1 MENLQKKLWLWLAQV
16 QTANMNAQAYNTANT
31 NQPWRFQIEWWIAWW
46 SQWVI
51 GQQKLSPPTPYES
64 NISSVAPLSES
75 IQLNWFSTPA
85 SVSTPESTTNMSIA
99 DTFSWIT
106 KKKNTNIAQSTKQID
121 TIPPIWG
128 VPTVPVSPTLAINQQ
143 QRLANIAKRQGIMGQ
158 VAPVAPIPS
167 PTWLQWAE
175 LQAYN
180 QLTPQEQKTFQALAT
195 QGIKAQTDY
204 LQQSKAN
211 QEYLK
216 SQEELNKQ
224 MEQNRDQAEDIQA
237 RQQLEST
244 AKQVANL
251 KQNIGYLGSQ
261 GQPWVSATKL
271 DAVSNQVAL
280 AQKTYDDVVKI
291 DQLNK
296 ANRQLGQESHA
307 IQFTRQMTQLQDDL
321 DSKVNKTIQ
330 WALNQFNAAEL
341 KGKLDTIPEIEAF
354 QQQLYAQLDWDLSS
368 IMDTNIEA
376 RKFLIDRYDR
386 LAESQKE
393 QMQATAKAESEYQK
407 NANTLNKEMSNA
419 LGYFV
424 NNNWEPLV
432 DQKTGQQIVVPPE
445 TTTNYDA
452 STGQMILMT
461 KNRDGTVGVQI
472 KQVGTGKPTSNWT
485 KIGVNADGSD
495 KYGFVDATKN
505 TVTPYVSP
513 TGEATGDLRY
523 LADQFP
529 NQAWAKNNNP
539 AGITWNANFDKWLGT
554 ARLLQQA
561 GIQYS
566 KGTARPSNEWGNYVT
581 FNTIE
586 DGLRAQ
592 QILMTQ
598 TYGNSTVWQML
609 SSWVWTSEW
618 PNYAK
623 QVAGM
628 AGITDLNQ
636 KVSSLSPEQVSA
648 LQMSKI
654 QKESPWLYKLL
665 TQSTW
670 TPPTGWLAEDINVK
684 VANIGNIAFGRTMSD
699 TEWKRVESIIKQN
712 PNASV
717 NDIALAV
724 RGLNIKND
732 EDKPLALEYV
742 NIFDK
747 MSDSV
752 KPKTGLEMT
761 ISKYINAGDYKGLN
775 DFVTKNV
782 DRQVKADSDSPILTP
797 EYNVGKQRTEK
808 LLNLIEKN
816 KDKLGIVS
824 GNVSDFLQK
833 FEWDKDYQQ
842 IKTILQMSQ
851 ADMRKYFAGSAVTE
865 TEMKA
870 LADFIGG
877 TTKMAPDNL
886 VTMLQTLNEDRTNT
900 YNAQREWF
908 QIPNVNAVQAKK
920 KLGWFSLSDIFNNLD

>member
-16 QTANMNAQAYNTANT
+16 QTANMNAQAYNTANA

-51 GQQKLSPPTPYES
+51 GQQKLSTPTSYES

-85 SVSTPESTTNMSIA
+85 SVLTPESTTNMSIA

-106 KKKNTNIAQSTKQID
+106 KKKNTNIAQSTKQVD

-143 QRLANIAKRQGIMGQ
+143 QRLANIAKRQGISMGQ
-158 VAPVAPIPS
+158 WIAPVAPTPS
-167 PTWLQWAE
+167 STWLQWAE

-432 DQKTGQQIVVPPE
+432 DQKTGQQVVVPPE

-505 TVTPYVSP
+505 TVTPYVSL
-513 TGEATGDLRY
+513 TGNIVPVTAGNKTVRLDQVGAKWFESAINQLKTAWIPIVVGEWYRNQTDTIKSMADRYGIPFNASNPAETAWKLRKAGHQVADPWKSNHESGMAIDVY
-523 LADQFP
+523 GSSKLDAVTPAQEKILNANGWYSAGIPWDAGHFEYRWNWSIGWEDIKMQALSLTQWLGGTADERQAFADNVIKVAQRDNISLAD
-529 NQAWAKNNNP
+529 
-539 AGITWNANFDKWLGT
+539 
-554 ARLLQQA
+554 
-561 GIQYS
+561 
-566 KGTARPSNEWGNYVT
+566 
-581 FNTIE
+581 
-586 DGLRAQ
+586 
-592 QILMTQ
+592 
-598 TYGNSTVWQML
+598 
-609 SSWVWTSEW
+609 
-618 PNYAK
+618 
-623 QVAGM
+623 
-628 AGITDLNQ
+628 
-636 KVSSLSPEQVSA
+636 
-648 LQMSKI
+648 
-654 QKESPWLYKLL
+654 
-665 TQSTW
+665 
-670 TPPTGWLAEDINVK
+670 
-684 VANIGNIAFGRTMSD
+684 
-699 TEWKRVESIIKQN
+699 
-712 PNASV
+712 
-717 NDIALAV
+717 
-724 RGLNIKND
+724 
-732 EDKPLALEYV
+732 
-742 NIFDK
+742 
-747 MSDSV
+747 
-752 KPKTGLEMT
+752 
-761 ISKYINAGDYKGLN
+761 
-775 DFVTKNV
+775 
-782 DRQVKADSDSPILTP
+782 
-797 EYNVGKQRTEK
+797 
-808 LLNLIEKN
+808 
-816 KDKLGIVS
+816 
-824 GNVSDFLQK
+824 
-833 FEWDKDYQQ
+833 
-842 IKTILQMSQ
+842 
-851 ADMRKYFAGSAVTE
+851 
-865 TEMKA
+865 
-870 LADFIGG
+870 
-877 TTKMAPDNL
+877 
-886 VTMLQTLNEDRTNT
+886 
-900 YNAQREWF
+900 
-908 QIPNVNAVQAKK
+908 AKK
-920 KLGWFSLSDIFNNLD
+920 KLGYKSADDVEFGKARWAEYKTIKADTRDKLSNASTALTLLNSPQTAIGDVASIVWFLKTIDPASVARESEVDSVRNARGVIDSLSNQFAQLKEGTKLTDSQRNQLKDSIQTIVNAGNAKYYEYINDTEKEFRDRWLDPTVYISKTEIDKAKWWKTVQPQSNIAPVDVAWQLKASNWKTYSFY